1 MQSTIAIVEST
12 ETTVVFTVSVS
23 DGERIRSRHTY
34 HIAKLAHQ
42 TPHEACRLACPAMF
56 DEDVPP

>member
-1 MQSTIAIVEST
+1 MQRTIEVVEST
-12 ETTVVFTVSVS
+12 DTTVVFTVSIS

-42 TPHEACRLACPAMF
+42 TPQEACRLACPELF
-56 DEDVPP
+56 DEEAQP